1 MEEKDFIDILWKYFE
16 LHSNQRMQMINF
28 SLVVHSL
35 LITVLIGLFTSNSAV
50 DLTQYKILVCISLI
64 VFSFIF
70 YMLDRRTKEMIKNC
84 EESLKAV
91 EQKYASEVDE
101 NFLIFTMEEGKTKN
115 SWTLS
120 YTKSLSLGY
129 LFFVIFAIVCLLIIA

>member
-70 YMLDRRTKEMIKNC
+70 YMLHH
-84 EESLKAV
+84 
-91 EQKYASEVDE
+91 
-101 NFLIFTMEEGKTKN
+101 FTSFYRKKCRMRH
-115 SWTLS
+115 
-120 YTKSLSLGY
+120 LG
-129 LFFVIFAIVCLLIIA
+129 V